1 VKEESVHLS
10 SWPKADRKKIDK
22 NLEKNFEVILQI
34 IEKGFAERDEAKI
47 GLRWPLAKAKIISKD
62 CKLKEEEKNIIK
74 NQLNV
79 KKVEFQT
86 GKELNVEFDT
96 NITPELESE
105 GYARELS
112 RKVQDFRKKLG
123 LEKKNKIKL
132 YLIIDEKFKE
142 ILGKNLDFIARRTNS
157 TGIEIVESEKR
168 FREKFKNKTEFT
180 IKDKKGGLAVIITGR

>member
-1 VKEESVHLS
+1 
-10 SWPKADRKKIDK
+10 
-22 NLEKNFEVILQI
+22 
-34 IEKGFAERDEAKI
+34 
-47 GLRWPLAKAKIISKD
+47 
-62 CKLKEEEKNIIK
+62 LKEEEKNIIK